1 MEKLTDEQI
10 EFIVQRLK
18 ERKPLPEEFKWLLFE
33 GKQEAELGYFEKERD
48 IDIITETIAVPLQR
62 VKSFGE
68 IKENE
73 WHNMIIFGDN
83 LQVLKEMLKKDK
95 DDR

>member
-1 MEKLTDEQI
+1 M
-10 EFIVQRLK
+10 
-18 ERKPLPEEFKWLLFE
+18 
-33 GKQEAELGYFEKERD
+33 
-48 IDIITETIAVPLQR
+48 AVPLQR
-62 VKSFGE
+62 VKGFGE
-68 IKENE
+68 IKKNE